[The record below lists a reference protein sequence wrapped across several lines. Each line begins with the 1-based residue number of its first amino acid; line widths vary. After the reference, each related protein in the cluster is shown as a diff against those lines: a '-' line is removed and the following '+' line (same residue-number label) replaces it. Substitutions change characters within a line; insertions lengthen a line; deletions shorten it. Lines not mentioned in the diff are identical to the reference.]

1 MSDIPKIAI
10 ITVNYK
16 STQLINALEAKID
29 PSQAEYIVVDNSGD
43 FVPARATTRVVH
55 AGGNIGFGRACNLGV
70 ENSDADIVVLAN
82 PDLELDAEGL
92 GTFLEFSL
100 VQPADAIWGPL
111 IRDGKGEVVSLF
123 RPGRAGLAF
132 RRRALTEAE
141 LGRAAIETVY
151 VSGACLATSR
161 TLFQQLGGFSD
172 EIFLYGEDLDLC
184 IRAHASGARV
194 YLTSAVELKHHGGGS
209 STRIDR
215 FKRLFRSTK
224 GHYAFFRLLG
234 FGRLAA
240 AINALHLASGRR
252 I

>member
-1 MSDIPKIAI
+1 MTKTAI

-16 STQLINALEAKID
+16 STPLINALEAKID
-29 PSQAEYIVVDNSGD
+29 PGEAAYIVVDNSGD
-43 FVPARATTRVVH
+43 FVPARATTRVLN

-70 ENSDADIVVLAN
+70 ENSDADIIVFAN
-82 PDLELDAEGL
+82 PDLELDAASL
-92 GTFLEFSL
+92 SAFLDFSRT
-100 VQPADAIWGPL
+100 QPAEAIWGPL

-141 LGRAAIETVY
+141 LGRKSIETVY

-161 TLFQQLGGFSD
+161 KLFEKLGGFSD
-172 EIFLYGEDLDLC
+172 KIFLYGEDLDLC
-184 IRAHASGARV
+184 LRAHEVGTKI
-194 YLTSAVELKHHGGGS
+194 YLTSMVELTHRGGGS

-224 GHYAFFRLLG
+224 GHYAFFRLHG
-234 FGRLAA
+234 FGRFAA
-240 AINALHLASGRR
+240 VTNALHLASGRR
-252 I
+252 F